1 MSESRSS
8 AGTIRMR
15 YGMRRGDFALDVSA
29 ELSMRGITG
38 VFGPSGAGK
47 TSLLRCIAGL
57 ERPTVGKLVVDGDVW
72 QDWENK
78 VDRPTHQREIGYV
91 FQEPRLF
98 PHLDIRDN
106 LNFGRKRARRDHGF
120 NFDQVVDLLGLESL
134 LHRRTQTISGGEAQ
148 RVAIGRA
155 LLRSP
160 RVILMDEPVVAL
172 DAARR
177 DEVLPF
183 IDRLHSSLNV
193 PVLYVSHN
201 IDEICLLCDQLLVVD
216 KGSALAHGPLQEVLM
231 RTDLPVL
238 AGDEAGSLLRAT
250 CTAYDEEHALSEV
263 AVSAG
268 RLWVPGRLEPSRELR
283 LRLRA
288 NDISLAR
295 ERPRKTSI
303 LNLLPA
309 TIEDIQQDKDASVLV
324 HLNAGEDRLLS
335 RITRRSAAELALA
348 VGDDVIAQ
356 VKSVSVR
363 ATHG

>member
-1 MSESRSS
+1 MH
-8 AGTIRMR
+8 
-15 YGMRRGDFALDVSA
+15 YGLQRGDFALDVEA
-29 ELSMRGITG
+29 DLSMRGITG
-38 VFGPSGAGK
+38 IFGPSGAGK

-57 ERPTVGKLVVDGDVW
+57 EKPAVGKLVVDGDTW
-72 QDWENK
+72 QDSDAGL
-78 VDRPTHQREIGYV
+78 DRATHQREIGYV

-106 LNFGRKRARRDHGF
+106 LNFGRKRSGDKRGF
-120 NFDQVVDLLGLESL
+120 EFDQVVELLGLGSL

-177 DEVLPF
+177 EEVLPF
-183 IDRLHSSLNV
+183 IDRLHANLNV

-201 IDEICLLCDQLLVVD
+201 IDEICLLCDQLLIVD
-216 KGSALAHGPLQEVLM
+216 DGHALVHGQLQDVLT

-238 AGDEAGSLLRAT
+238 AGDEAGSVVSAT
-250 CTAYDEEHALSEV
+250 CKSYDDDYALTEV

-268 RLWVPGRLEPSRELR
+268 SLWVPGRFDASRKLR

-288 NDISLAR
+288 NDISLVR
-295 ERPRKTSI
+295 ERPRQSSI

-309 TIEDIQQDKDASVLV
+309 TVDHIQQETESSVLV
-324 HLNAGEDRLLS
+324 HLIAGEDRILS
-335 RITRRSAAELALA
+335 RITRRSAADLALDS
-348 VGDDVIAQ
+348 GDEVIAQ
-356 VKSVSVR
+356 IKSVSVR
-363 ATHG
+363 TAHG